1 MRFTR
6 IVILVLLLV
15 SIFDA
20 RSESMNLVYIKQGDD
35 LSRALSKENTTY
47 IIRYTHNLGGK
58 TITIGSNSILD
69 FQGGTVSNGVLDAPV
84 SVTIQAPEQKI
95 FSNVRFKGGI
105 CQGESHIEWF
115 VSKYGDSMTDKT
127 DAYDEMMEAFN
138 SGFVNITF
146 NCARTYYITKTL
158 LLTKYVNII
167 SRIPGRSTEYRTGID
182 NEWWIHS
189 DKART
194 LIEIAWTGINGD
206 IDARGFTIDGIHLWT
221 TASIGASLKNVTT
234 KYTPALLIYTEKQYL
249 SGVRINAVIRNFEK
263 VLTDSK
269 TPKENDIRSGVGIC
283 LYAKNNFIDF
293 VDIYGHLS
301 GFYYVYDFLVNE
313 KTWATNYKSYASATA
328 VRWTTERTGAR
339 SLWFYGDFQSE
350 TDATNTEGA
359 VITASTT
366 DVHLMGRIWDNQ
378 RPYLA
383 FAKKATT
390 DEHITKHILSYGT
403 PLLADSYQPHIL
415 RGENELAP
423 FVEQG
428 TILGLAPE
436 DNMPMYIESYTV
448 GNKNL
453 MSLMASGSVANS
465 ENLISNLSRNDIRL
479 ASYGHNMGKAAMNVT
494 LPRVQTKG
502 LKNNSDGAFD
512 VKVKIAFN
520 KDNSLMA
527 YELFGN
533 TALYNEMYIALCI
546 NGKVQM
552 SDVTVSIL
560 HSDYS
565 KDKLLS
571 SSRTVYSK
579 GQSFYIIPLDLFSG
593 KSEDRLLIEYSAK
606 PPTSQTKYYPTVQLL
621 PINIISSGSNYPLA
635 NPAIKFIYPSEVRKE
650 SPAMQILDKN
660 TGIPLYHVPNTSGWT
675 DALGEPAGISRSG
688 SFENAPTPT
697 NVGFQY
703 FCTTKAG
710 KSFNK
715 PIYWTG
721 NGWVDAAGQII
732 K

>member
-1 MRFTR
+1 MRPTK
-6 IVILVLLLV
+6 IIILFVFLAFFFNARAE
-15 SIFDA
+15 SI
-20 RSESMNLVYIKQGDD
+20 NLVYLKPEDD
-35 LSRALSKENTTY
+35 LSKVLSRENTTY
-47 IIRYTHNLGGK
+47 IIRYSHDLGNK
-58 TITIGSNSILD
+58 TITIGANSVLD
-69 FQGGTVSNGVLDAPV
+69 FEGGNLNNGIIYAPI

-95 FSNVRFKGGI
+95 FSNIRFTGSI
-105 CQGESHIEWF
+105 CQGDGHVEWF
-115 VSKYGDSMTDKT
+115 VSKYTDSMMARV
-127 DAYDEMMEAFN
+127 DAYDELMAAFN

-146 NCARTYYITKTL
+146 NCARSYYITQTL

-167 SRIPGRSTEYRTGID
+167 CKIPGRNTEYRTGID
-182 NEWWIHS
+182 NEWWIYS
-189 DKART
+189 DKVRT

-221 TASIGASLKNVTT
+221 TASIGASMNNVTS
-234 KYTPALLIYTEKQYL
+234 KFTPALYIYTEKQYL
-249 SGVRINAVIRNFEK
+249 SGVRINAVIRNFEN

-269 TPKENDIRSGVGIC
+269 TPNANEVRSGVGIC
-283 LYAKNNFIDF
+283 LHAKNMFIDF
-293 VDIYGHLS
+293 VEIYGHLS
-301 GFYYVYDFLVNE
+301 GFYYAYDFLVDG
-313 KTWATNYKSYASATA
+313 KVWATNYKSYASATA

-339 SLWFYGDFQSE
+339 SLWFYGDLQTE
-350 TDATNTEGA
+350 TDATNTDGA
-359 VITASTT
+359 IITASST

-383 FAKKATT
+383 FTKNTTT

-415 RGENELAP
+415 RGENELVP

-428 TILGLAPE
+428 TILGLTPE

-479 ASYGHNMGKAAMNVT
+479 AGYGHNMGKCALNVMV
-494 LPRVQTKG
+494 PRVKTNG
-502 LKNNSDGAFD
+502 LKPNNDGAYD

-533 TALYNEMYIALCI
+533 TAQYNEMYLALFV

-560 HSDYS
+560 H
-565 KDKLLS
+565 KDNTKEKIIS
-571 SSRTVYSK
+571 SSRSVYSK
-579 GQSFYIIPLDLFSG
+579 GQSFYIIPLHLFTG
-593 KSEDRLLIEYSAK
+593 KSEDRLLLEYSTKA
-606 PPTSQTKYYPTVQLL
+606 PSSQTKYYPTVQLL
-621 PINIISSGSNYPLA
+621 PINVISSGSNYSLA
-635 NPAIKFIYPSEVRKE
+635 NPAIKYLFPSEVRNE

-660 TGIPLYHVPNTSGWT
+660 TGIPVYHVPNTNKWT
-675 DALGEPAGISRSG
+675 DAMGEPAGIARSG
-688 SFENAPTPT
+688 SFENAPTPI

-710 KSFNK
+710 KQYNK

-721 NGWVDAAGQII
+721 NGWVDAMGSSV